1 MTDYSELVKALRCC
15 GNVNT
20 DCTVCPWDKYNFGMC
35 AEKLYTDAAAA
46 IEELQQIADHYE
58 QSAKDWWKEARE
70 YKIKSAQGLTAEESK
85 ELIKR
90 FKSISCGP
98 IAQLPKRGEWVVFN
112 KQMLINLE
120 NAREQYKELGY
131 PHRTELGLQCSNCRK
146 VTYVDSGIK
155 YEFCPH
161 CGAKMEVQE

>member
-1 MTDYSELVKALRCC
+1 MTDYTKLVEALR
-15 GNVNT
+15 
-20 DCTVCPWDKYNFGMC
+20 YC
-35 AEKLYTDAAAA
+35 AESGDFNCNKDCPMYPNYPRCLTKMDMDAADA
-46 IEELQQIADHYE
+46 IEALQ
-58 QSAKDWWKEARE
+58 
-70 YKIKSAQGLTAEESK
+70 
-85 ELIKR
+85 
-90 FKSISCGP
+90 
-98 IAQLPKRGEWVVFN
+98 AQLPKRGEWIVFN

-161 CGAKMEVQE
+161 CGAKMEVQDG

>member
-1 MTDYSELVKALRCC
+1 MNYEELVNALRHCVSDEKGVTKC
-15 GNVNT
+15 AG
-20 DCTVCPWDKYNFGMC
+20 CPYYPDITGCMDR
-35 AEKLYTDAAAA
+35 LHTDAAAA
-46 IEELQQIADHYE
+46 IETLQAELEKKRAADCWGCKCE
-58 QSAKDWWKEARE
+58 KVE
-70 YKIKSAQGLTAEESK
+70 
-85 ELIKR
+85 
-90 FKSISCGP
+90 
-98 IAQLPKRGEWVVFN
+98 PKRGEWVVFN

>member
-1 MTDYSELVKALRCC
+1 MTYEELVEALRLC
-15 GNVNT
+15 GK
-20 DCTVCPWDKYNFGMC
+20 DLMHGERCKDSCPYGDIALC
-35 AEKLYTDAAAA
+35 IPKLKLDAAAA
-46 IEELQQIADHYE
+46 IEELQSILTEADKKQAYQHDYICE
-58 QSAKDWWKEARE
+58 LVAEKEE
-70 YKIKSAQGLTAEESK
+70 LQAETERLK
-85 ELIKR
+85 
-90 FKSISCGP
+90 
-98 IAQLPKRGEWVVFN
+98 AQLPKRGEWVVFN